1 MSEFQWAMLIVG
13 IAALLGG
20 QIAMMVSGKDF
31 SKRVRILT
39 RRVKQNDKAL
49 EELYAKLSSLDSRV
63 EELQVPPAVPIRE
76 KAPTKA
82 KTFTEFRKLAEGE

>member
-1 MSEFQWAMLIVG
+1 MSEMWGGLVG
-13 IAALLGG
+13 IAVLAIILFVWAGRENAEL
-20 QIAMMVSGKDF
+20 QR
-31 SKRVRILT
+31 RVRILT